1 MTAGENKS
9 GGILAR
15 KCVEKH
21 DARWSA
27 DFTANSCNNIRV
39 NIVESLPYLL
49 KTVIDL
55 CVLEFVL
62 NEVHMSVKCSW

>member
-21 DARWSA
+21 DARRSA
-27 DFTANSCNNIRV
+27 DFTANSCNVRIEGILSLWPLC
-39 NIVESLPYLL
+39 IVVTSQPFDHLDACP
-49 KTVIDL
+49 T
-55 CVLEFVL
+55 
-62 NEVHMSVKCSW
+62 